1 MATSGG
7 KGYTRNVRAR
17 DQRRGKPPSDF
28 AKRLSERQQD
38 EPEETEVQDLA
49 YGPGDITAGG
59 QPKFVEVSE
68 NVYDF
73 LVSNEGF
80 FEEFEAL
87 SEDQRSLVVDYM
99 RALARV
105 EAEPSGDADAQAKRR
120 GGPPVA
126 PTLYADRPDKSEN
139 VVDFIRRVYGPWLD
153 GDFTRADLRHL
164 DKKCASALTSFEH
177 NRGQGRL
184 PLSELNLPTV
194 QERNDRLL
202 QEGLD
207 AQDPSER
214 RRLQHVLSKRDER
227 PHEM

>member
-1 MATSGG
+1 MATTGG
-7 KGYTRNVRAR
+7 KGYTRRGARRKKSSRASY
-17 DQRRGKPPSDF
+17 GSF
-28 AKRLSERQQD
+28 EKRVHDRLQQAAEERVHPQVSLPFSADNQ
-38 EPEETEVQDLA
+38 
-49 YGPGDITAGG
+49 
-59 QPKFVEVSE
+59 KFVEVSE
-68 NVYDF
+68 DLYNF

-87 SEDQRSLVVDYM
+87 SQDKRSLVVDYM
-99 RALARV
+99 RALSRV
-105 EAEPSGDADAQAKRR
+105 EIGESPASDSPSKRR
-120 GGPPVA
+120 GGPHVA

-139 VVDFIRRVYGPWLD
+139 VVDFIRRVYSPWLD

-207 AQDPSER
+207 SQDPAER
-214 RRLQHVLSKRDER
+214 RRLQHVLSKRDD
-227 PHEM
+227 HQHDL

>member
-7 KGYTRNVRAR
+7 KGYTRRAAGR
-17 DQRRGKPPSDF
+17 KKSSGTSYGSFEQRIHEKVQQTAQEPVHARIGPSGSID
-28 AKRLSERQQD
+28 AAHQ
-38 EPEETEVQDLA
+38 
-49 YGPGDITAGG
+49 
-59 QPKFVEVSE
+59 KFVEISE
-68 NVYDF
+68 DLYNF

-87 SEDQRSLVVDYM
+87 SEDKRSLVVDYM
-99 RALARV
+99 RALSGV
-105 EAEPSGDADAQAKRR
+105 ELEEPSASNSYLKRR

-139 VVDFIRRVYGPWLD
+139 VVDFIKRVYSPWLD

-194 QERNDRLL
+194 QERNDRLI

-207 AQDPSER
+207 SQDPAER
-214 RRLQHVLSKRDER
+214 RRLQHVLSKRDDQQ
-227 PHEM
+227 HEM

>member
-1 MATSGG
+1 MATTGG
-7 KGYTRNVRAR
+7 KGYTRREARRKKSSGASSGSFEMRMHDKVQQTAEEPVRPR
-17 DQRRGKPPSDF
+17 VG
-28 AKRLSERQQD
+28 
-38 EPEETEVQDLA
+38 LA
-49 YGPGDITAGG
+49 LNADH
-59 QPKFVEVSE
+59 QKFVEVSE
-68 NVYDF
+68 DLYNF

-87 SEDQRSLVVDYM
+87 SEDKRSLVVDYM
-99 RALARV
+99 RALSRV
-105 EAEPSGDADAQAKRR
+105 ELEESPASDSPSKRR

-139 VVDFIRRVYGPWLD
+139 VVDFIKRVYSPWLD

-202 QEGLD
+202 EEGLD
-207 AQDPSER
+207 SQDPAER
-214 RRLQHVLSKRDER
+214 RRLQHVLSKRDD
-227 PHEM
+227 HQHDL

>member
-1 MATSGG
+1 MRMHDKVQQTAEEP
-7 KGYTRNVRAR
+7 VRPR
-17 DQRRGKPPSDF
+17 VG
-28 AKRLSERQQD
+28 
-38 EPEETEVQDLA
+38 LA
-49 YGPGDITAGG
+49 LNTDH
-59 QPKFVEVSE
+59 QKFVEVSE
-68 NVYDF
+68 DLYNF

-87 SEDQRSLVVDYM
+87 SEDKRSLVVDYM
-99 RALARV
+99 RALSRV
-105 EAEPSGDADAQAKRR
+105 ELEESPASDSPSKRR

-139 VVDFIRRVYGPWLD
+139 VVDFVKRVYSPWLD

-202 QEGLD
+202 KEGLD
-207 AQDPSER
+207 SQDPAER
-214 RRLQHVLSKRDER
+214 RRLQHVLSKRDD
-227 PHEM
+227 HQHDL